1 MSSTDSTTTIEVVVV
16 IVIVAIKVAILV
28 CVCNRRKQTSGGT
41 ISPADTQF
49 ITLTMDKFLNDMER
63 EKPIRFS
70 GQQLRIATDNYSN
83 LLGSGGF
90 GTVYKGIFSNGTMV
104 AVKVLRG
111 SSGKKID
118 EQFMAEVGTIG
129 RIHHFNLVRLYGFC
143 FERNL
148 IGLVYEYMGNGSLD
162 RYLFDDKKALEYE
175 KLHEIAIGTAR
186 GITYLHELCD
196 PRIIHY
202 DIKPGNILLDK
213 NFYPKVADFGLAKL
227 CNRENTHITMTGG
240 RGTPGYAAPE
250 LWMPF
255 PVTHKC
261 DVYSF
266 GMLLFEIIGRRRNLD
281 IKNTE
286 SQEWFPIWVW
296 KKVDAGLLE
305 EAMIVCGIEEKNRE
319 IAERMIKVA
328 LWCVQYRPELRPMM
342 SDVVKM
348 LEGALE
354 VPKTFNPFQYL
365 MDGTNFAT
373 HSVQV
378 TNTYTTT
385 NVSSSASSVMVS
397 DSNIVCATPIM
408 KKYEIELASSIA

>member
-1 MSSTDSTTTIEVVVV
+1 
-16 IVIVAIKVAILV
+16 
-28 CVCNRRKQTSGGT
+28 
-41 ISPADTQF
+41 
-49 ITLTMDKFLNDMER
+49 MDKFLDDMEK

-70 GQQLRIATDNYSN
+70 GQQLSIATDNYSN
-83 LLGSGGF
+83 LLGLGGF
-90 GTVYKGIFSNGTMV
+90 GKVYKGIFSNGTMV
-104 AVKVLRG
+104 AVKVLRD
-111 SSGKKID
+111 SSGKKTD
-118 EQFMAEVGTIG
+118 EQFMAKVGKIG
-129 RIHHFNLVRLYGFC
+129 TIHHFNLVRLYGFC
-143 FERNL
+143 FEKDL
-148 IGLVYEYMGNGSLD
+148 VALVYECMVNGSLD
-162 RYLFDDKKALEYE
+162 RYLFDEKKALGYE
-175 KLHEIAIGTAR
+175 KLHEIAIGLAR
-186 GITYLHELCD
+186 GIAYLHEFCD
-196 PRIIHY
+196 HRIIHY

-227 CNRENTHITMTGG
+227 RNREN
-240 RGTPGYAAPE
+240 TPGYAAPE

-319 IAERMIKVA
+319 IAKRMIKVA

-342 SDVVKM
+342 SEVVKM

-354 VPKTFNPFQYL
+354 VPKTFNPFQFL

-373 HSVQV
+373 HSVPV
-378 TNTYTTT
+378 TNIHTTT
-385 NVSSSASSVMVS
+385 N
-397 DSNIVCATPIM
+397 DSNIV
-408 KKYEIELASSIA
+408 

>member
-1 MSSTDSTTTIEVVVV
+1 MSESDSATPILVVVAIVV
-16 IVIVAIKVAILV
+16 IAVKV
-28 CVCNRRKQTSGGT
+28 
-41 ISPADTQF
+41 
-49 ITLTMDKFLNDMER
+49 
-63 EKPIRFS
+63 
-70 GQQLRIATDNYSN
+70 
-83 LLGSGGF
+83 GGF

-129 RIHHFNLVRLYGFC
+129 RIHHFNLVR
-143 FERNL
+143 
-148 IGLVYEYMGNGSLD
+148 
-162 RYLFDDKKALEYE
+162 YLFDDKKALGYE

-186 GITYLHELCD
+186 GIAYLHDECQQ
-196 PRIIHY
+196 RIIHY

-255 PVTHKC
+255 PITHKC

-266 GMLLFEIIGRRRNLD
+266 GMLLFEIVGRRRNLD
-281 IKNTE
+281 TKNTE

-296 KKVDAGLLE
+296 KKFDAGLLE
-305 EAMIVCGIEEKNRE
+305 EAMIVCGIEEKNKE
-319 IAERMIKVA
+319 IAERMVKIA
-328 LWCVQYRPELRPMM
+328 LCCVQYRPELRPIM
-342 SDVVKM
+342 SVVVKM

-354 VPKTFNPFQYL
+354 IPKIFNPFQYL
-365 MDGTNFAT
+365 MDGANFAT
-373 HSVQV
+373 HPVQV
-378 TNTYTTT
+378 TDTYTTT
-385 NVSSSASSVMVS
+385 VSSPASSVMVS
-397 DSNIVCATPIM
+397 DSNIECATPIM
-408 KKYEIELASSIA
+408 KKYEIELASSIS

>member
-1 MSSTDSTTTIEVVVV
+1 
-16 IVIVAIKVAILV
+16 
-28 CVCNRRKQTSGGT
+28 
-41 ISPADTQF
+41 
-49 ITLTMDKFLNDMER
+49 MDKFLNDMER

-70 GQQLRIATDNYSN
+70 GLELRIATDKYSN

-90 GTVYKGIFSNGTMV
+90 GTVYKGIVSNGTMV

-118 EQFMAEVGTIG
+118 EQFTAEVRTIG
-129 RIHHFNLVRLYGFC
+129 RIHHINLVRLYGFC

-148 IGLVYEYMGNGSLD
+148 IALVYEYMGNGSLD
-162 RYLFDDKKALEYE
+162 RYLFDDKKALGYE

-186 GITYLHELCD
+186 GIAYLHDECQQ
-196 PRIIHY
+196 RIIHY
-202 DIKPGNILLDK
+202 DIKPENILLDK
-213 NFYPKVADFGLAKL
+213 NFNPKVADFGLAIL
-227 CNRENTHITMTGG
+227 CNRENTHITMTRG

-255 PVTHKC
+255 PITHKC

-266 GMLLFEIIGRRRNLD
+266 GMLLFEIVGRRRNLD
-281 IKNTE
+281 TKNTG

-296 KKVDAGLLE
+296 KKFDAGLLE
-305 EAMIVCGIEEKNRE
+305 EAMIVCGIEEKNKE
-319 IAERMIKVA
+319 IAERMVKIA
-328 LWCVQYRPELRPMM
+328 LCCVQYRPELRPIM
-342 SDVVKM
+342 SVVVKM

-354 VPKTFNPFQYL
+354 IPKIFNPFQYL
-365 MDGTNFAT
+365 MDGANFAT

-385 NVSSSASSVMVS
+385 VSSSASSVMVS

-408 KKYEIELASSIA
+408 KNYEIELTSSIA